1 MRFCW
6 TTIKVSDLEHSIR
19 FYQDVVGLQLQ
30 RKYEAGPGKEIA
42 FLAAEAGQTEV
53 ELIADEN
60 QKKVE
65 IGNDISLGFTVASI
79 QDKLKFVQNEGI
91 KVLAG
96 PISPNPEIEF
106 FYVSDPDGVKIQ
118 FVENK

>member
-6 TTIKVSDLEHSIR
+6 TTIKVSDLEDSIR
-19 FYQDVVGLQLQ
+19 FYQDIVGLQLQ

-42 FLAAEAGQTEV
+42 FLAAETGQTEV

-60 QKKVE
+60 QTKVE
-65 IGNDISLGFTVASI
+65 IGNDISLGFTVASV